1 MVICCTIV
9 SNTGGCSMNLAIY
22 RCKVLVNHMK
32 SIVAAKKTSARYIIL
47 AYIVKSIILVC
58 QN

>member
-1 MVICCTIV
+1 
-9 SNTGGCSMNLAIY
+9 MNLAIY
-22 RCKVLVNHMK
+22 RCKVLVNHVK

-47 AYIVKSIILVC
+47 DYIVKNIIFIC